1 MKHLKL
7 YEHEYDQFSYI
18 VGLYVAVNP
27 MSEELKKI
35 EHFFNNNI
43 GIITKSNYSEIEVKY
58 DKKIPGYGYGYTMWF
73 QRISILYISKSKE
86 ECEIYLQANKYNI

>member
-1 MKHLKL
+1 MKHIKL

-18 VGLYVAVNP
+18 IGLYIAISPRSN
-27 MSEELKKI
+27 ELKKI

-43 GIITKSNYSEIEVKY
+43 GIITKSNYSEIEIKY
-58 DKKIPGYGYGYTMWF
+58 DKKIPEYGYTIWVD
-73 QRISILYISKSKE
+73 RRSILHISKSKE